1 MTINSYIHKPRN
13 RLEKEL
19 KKNAWLNSYASN
31 TERRSHA
38 QERLKHLDMLIAE
51 QETLEKNFKLGK
63 YTFIKRNSYSDD
75 VIREWIENDE
85 DFIKEFIQ
93 A

>member
-1 MTINSYIHKPRN
+1 MTINSYIHKPRTDLK
-13 RLEKEL
+13 RT

-51 QETLEKNFKLGK
+51 QETLEKL
-63 YTFIKRNSYSDD
+63 
-75 VIREWIENDE
+75 
-85 DFIKEFIQ
+85 
-93 A
+93 

>member
-1 MTINSYIHKPRN
+1 MKDQPKQNLDYALAGRRDYKQLYSQAKD

-19 KKNAWLNSYASN
+19 KECLVKFLCFN

-51 QETLEKNFKLGK
+51 QETLEKTLSLGN
-63 YTFIKRNSYSDD
+63 ILLS
-75 VIREWIENDE
+75 
-85 DFIKEFIQ
+85 KEIHIQ
-93 A
+93 TM